1 MTEKDLEVAL
11 NDLGLS
17 EKEDPTPTPTES
29 PKPSE
34 APVPTE
40 SPKPSETPVP
50 TETPKPT
57 ETPEA
62 TPTPTKE
69 PEKPV
74 KLSTP
79 KLGKVV
85 SVSYNSVKVTW
96 NKVKDADGYR
106 VYMKQNGKWKSL
118 GKVKSNSYTCKGLKT
133 GKKYTFTVRAYKNT
147 KDGVVLSAYDKKGI
161 SGTPKLSTPVLKSA
175 KRSASGVTFT
185 WKKTAGA
192 NGYVVYRKANNGAWR
207 VAAKVT
213 KGTTYKDTT
222 AKKGVKYTYTVRALR
237 KSGATSVYSGYNA
250 KGISVK

>member
-1 MTEKDLEVAL
+1 M
-11 NDLGLS
+11 
-17 EKEDPTPTPTES
+17 
-29 PKPSE
+29 
-34 APVPTE
+34 
-40 SPKPSETPVP
+40 
-50 TETPKPT
+50 
-57 ETPEA
+57 
-62 TPTPTKE
+62 
-69 PEKPV
+69 

-118 GKVKSNSYTCKGLKT
+118 GKVDSNSYTCKGLKT

-207 VAAKVT
+207 AAAKVT

-237 KSGATSVYSGYNA
+237 KSGATSVYSDYNA